1 MTKYLPVLGKDFT
14 PDVNMRRKKYY
25 VFHFEVASVL
35 QREKK
40 LLDSLLCRGV
50 FRTQSNIYDG
60 AFL

>member
-14 PDVNMRRKKYY
+14 PDLNTLRKKYY

-40 LLDSLLCRGV
+40 MLGSLLCRGV
-50 FRTQSNIYDG
+50 F
-60 AFL
+60 